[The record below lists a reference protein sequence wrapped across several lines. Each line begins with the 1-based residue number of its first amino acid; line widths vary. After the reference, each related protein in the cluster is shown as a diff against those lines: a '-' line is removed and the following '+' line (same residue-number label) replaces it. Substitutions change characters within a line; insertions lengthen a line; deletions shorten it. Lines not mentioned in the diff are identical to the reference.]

1 MAYQQI
7 PKTKKHKRK
16 VTLLNN
22 SPEFIKFRSK
32 NDIKKKERMIR
43 TILFSFL
50 DTLSADKDREHWAP
64 SLTAETPYLKFWN
77 NWIHTIF
84 YIEELVLSFSA
95 TYQALTDKTVTPNRK
110 ASTKF
115 TSEFTES
122 LFESEYDI
130 SFYTDVHKSLFYSS
144 KNKWQDAR
152 LLDTIFEI
160 IEPIWYIKAQRRSS
174 KVRKSMTAGYG
185 K

>member
-1 MAYQQI
+1 
-7 PKTKKHKRK
+7 
-16 VTLLNN
+16 
-22 SPEFIKFRSK
+22 
-32 NDIKKKERMIR
+32 MIR

-64 SLTAETPYLKFWN
+64 SLTADTPYLRFWN
-77 NWIHTIF
+77 NWIHIIF

-95 TYQALTDKTVTPNRK
+95 THQAFTDKSNTPNRK
-110 ASTKF
+110 ASTRF
-115 TSEFTES
+115 NNEFTEC
-122 LFESEYDI
+122 LFDSEYDI

-174 KVRKSMTAGYG
+174 KVRKWMTAGYG